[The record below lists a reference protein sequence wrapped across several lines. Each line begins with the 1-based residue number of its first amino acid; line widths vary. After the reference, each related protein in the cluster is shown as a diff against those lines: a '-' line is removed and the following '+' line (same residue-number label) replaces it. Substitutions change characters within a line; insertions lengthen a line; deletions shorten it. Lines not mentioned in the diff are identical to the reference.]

1 LATITPDYA
10 ATDDAAA
17 TAKIATIVAKRPG
30 QKDAELHGEKS
41 RGNKLFFP
49 SLFDTRKKV
58 CQREV

>member
-1 LATITPDYA
+1 MTLELRKLQQLLP
-10 ATDDAAA
+10 
-17 TAKIATIVAKRPG
+17 RPG